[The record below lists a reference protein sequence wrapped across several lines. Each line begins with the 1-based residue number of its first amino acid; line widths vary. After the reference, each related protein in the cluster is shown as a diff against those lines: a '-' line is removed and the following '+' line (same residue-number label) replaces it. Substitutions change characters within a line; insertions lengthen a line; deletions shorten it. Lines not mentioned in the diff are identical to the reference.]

1 MAVRCTSA
9 AGDAHCRRNEY
20 SFTHDNDVWCS
31 FSQTNEGVRLG
42 GESLL
47 DDDRLDALVTPA
59 VTFQALPARLPDIL
73 NAESN
78 ILCQLI
84 RYP

>member
-1 MAVRCTSA
+1 
-9 AGDAHCRRNEY
+9 
-20 SFTHDNDVWCS
+20 
-31 FSQTNEGVRLG
+31 
-42 GESLL
+42 
-47 DDDRLDALVTPA
+47 